1 MLDYK
6 MPYWYVVRTEYNRE
20 LKLVKQLEEK
30 NVEYF
35 IPKKQ
40 EFVIEDEQK
49 HYVEVPA
56 IHNLV
61 FIHSTRNFLDEYQ
74 RRRAKDDVP
83 IRYMFDLATRN
94 PIIVRESDMHNFI
107 RVTKLCNENILYLKD
122 NIDKF
127 KSHPK
132 VRVTAGRFE
141 GIEGY
146 VVRIRRDRKLVIQ
159 LHGIIAIAISGIH
172 HSLLEIID

>member
-6 MPYWYVVRTEYNRE
+6 IPYWYVIRTEYNRE
-20 LKLVKQLEEK
+20 LKLAKQLEDEK
-30 NVEYF
+30 VEYF

-40 EFVIEDEQK
+40 EIIIKDEQK
-49 HYVEVPA
+49 SYVEVPA

-61 FIHSTRNFLDEYQ
+61 FIYSTRYFLDEYQ
-74 RRRAKDDVP
+74 KRRAKDNVP
-83 IRYMFDLATRN
+83 MRYMFDLATRD

-107 RVTKLCNENILYLKD
+107 QVTKLCNENILYLKD
-122 NIDKF
+122 NIEKF
-127 KSHPK
+127 KSHSK
-132 VRVTAGRFE
+132 VRVTAGLFE

-146 VVRIRRDRKLVIQ
+146 VVRIRRDRKLVVQ
-159 LHGIIAIAISGIH
+159 LYGIIAIAISGIH